1 MLFEFCGTYFGT
13 NKGEL
18 GTMFEA
24 SVRDDFFEDKDEKSY
39 SVLELCNI
47 SDALEDD
54 KEELEHRLRILQ
66 GLTQESTQKRL
77 DKVFQAIKIEC
88 EEEDT
93 NLLYTLTL
101 YCHVF

>member
-1 MLFEFCGTYFGT
+1 MSLETSGEFCKHLCAIILLQTDISKSILFEFYGTYFGI

-18 GTMFEA
+18 ETMFEA

-66 GLTQESTQKRL
+66 GLT
-77 DKVFQAIKIEC
+77 
-88 EEEDT
+88 
-93 NLLYTLTL
+93 
-101 YCHVF
+101 